1 MSSSSLTLTSDPHHP
16 HQDYDRLKEV
26 KQFDDSK
33 LGVKGLLD
41 SGLASSSSIPLIFH
55 HPPDSQP
62 GPIPH
67 TRPTHTHHSIPIV
80 DFSAPKPILTDQ
92 ITRAA
97 STVGFFQITNH
108 GIPLHV
114 IQRTLAAVKSFNE
127 LPAEIKTAHY
137 HREVGRGVTFST
149 NVDLYQSKAAS
160 WRDTLQMRVSP
171 VPPNPSDIPEVVREE
186 LLEWNEE
193 VERIGKRVLGFLSEG
208 LGVEEGRLK
217 EMTCLEGR
225 TMVAHYYPYCPRP
238 DLTYGLTSH
247 TDPGVVTVLVQ
258 NEVRGLQVKVGEEWV
273 DVEPVEGAVVINI
286 GDILQII
293 SNDEYKSVEHRV
305 LANPLQEPRVS
316 VAVFCNPSNRD
327 GLFGPLPELVLQEK
341 PARYR
346 QFTLSDYLQRFF
358 KKELDGK
365 TLTNY
370 YRL

>member
-1 MSSSSLTLTSDPHHP
+1 M
-16 HQDYDRLKEV
+16 
-26 KQFDDSK
+26 
-33 LGVKGLLD
+33 
-41 SGLASSSSIPLIFH
+41 
-55 HPPDSQP
+55 
-62 GPIPH
+62 
-67 TRPTHTHHSIPIV
+67 
-80 DFSAPKPILTDQ
+80 
-92 ITRAA
+92 
-97 STVGFFQITNH
+97 N
-108 GIPLHV
+108 
-114 IQRTLAAVKSFNE
+114 
-127 LPAEIKTAHY
+127 
-137 HREVGRGVTFST
+137 RGVSFST

-160 WRDTLQMRVSP
+160 WRDTIQMRAAP

-193 VERIGKRVLGFLSEG
+193 VERLGEKLLGFLSEG
-208 LGVEEGRLK
+208 LGVNEGRLK

-225 TMVAHYYPYCPRP
+225 TMVAHYYPYCPQP

-258 NEVRGLQVKVGEEWV
+258 NEVGGLQVKCGEEWV
-273 DVEPVEGAVVINI
+273 DVEPVEGAIVINI

-327 GLFGPLPELVLQEK
+327 QLFGPLPDLVSQEK
-341 PARYR
+341 PAHYR
-346 QFTLSDYLQRFF
+346 QFMLSDYMQRFF

>member
-41 SGLASSSSIPLIFH
+41 SGLASSASIPLIFH

-80 DFSAPKPILTDQ
+80 DFSAPKPVLTDQ

-137 HREVGRGVTFST
+137 HREMGRGVTFST

-171 VPPNPSDIPEVVREE
+171 VLPNPSDIPEVVREE
-186 LLEWNEE
+186 LLEWN
-193 VERIGKRVLGFLSEG
+193 KEG

-258 NEVRGLQVKVGEEWV
+258 NEVVGLQVKVGEEWV

-327 GLFGPLPELVLQEK
+327 GLFGPLPELVSQEK

-346 QFTLSDYLQRFF
+346 QFTLSDYMQRFF

>member
-1 MSSSSLTLTSDPHHP
+1 MSSSSLILTSDP

-41 SGLASSSSIPLIFH
+41 SGLASSTIPLIFH
-55 HPPDSQP
+55 HPPESRP

-67 TRPTHTHHSIPIV
+67 TRPTHTHHSIPII
-80 DFSAPKPILTDQ
+80 DFSAPKPIITDQ

-137 HREVGRGVTFST
+137 HREMGRGVTFST

-171 VPPNPSDIPEVVREE
+171 VIPNPSDIPEVVREE

-193 VERIGKRVLGFLSEG
+193 VERIGKRFVFLLDE
-208 LGVEEGRLK
+208 
-217 EMTCLEGR
+217 
-225 TMVAHYYPYCPRP
+225 Y
-238 DLTYGLTSH
+238 
-247 TDPGVVTVLVQ
+247 
-258 NEVRGLQVKVGEEWV
+258 
-273 DVEPVEGAVVINI
+273 
-286 GDILQII
+286 DILQVRI
-293 SNDEYKSVEHRV
+293 
-305 LANPLQEPRVS
+305 L
-316 VAVFCNPSNRD
+316 
-327 GLFGPLPELVLQEK
+327 G
-341 PARYR
+341 
-346 QFTLSDYLQRFF
+346 
-358 KKELDGK
+358 
-365 TLTNY
+365 
-370 YRL
+370 